1 MAVLPYLDIVLVVI
15 AAVLARALGAPALG
29 LTVGGV
35 AWVAVR
41 LVSIV
46 AEQRIA
52 TLTEVRRRLAV
63 GVAFGMARVW
73 ALAAAIIVVGL
84 AGTRADGLTAALVIF
99 GAFSIY
105 FGCSAIAHVSRK
117 RSATP

>member
-1 MAVLPYLDIVLVVI
+1 VLPYLDIVLVVI
-15 AAVLARALGAPALG
+15 AAVVAGALGAPALG
-29 LTVGGV
+29 LTVGAV

-41 LVSIV
+41 LASIV

-52 TLTEVRRRLAV
+52 TVTEVRRRLAV

-73 ALAAAIIVVGL
+73 ALALAIIIVGVAGERSDGL
-84 AGTRADGLTAALVIF
+84 AAALVIF

-105 FGCSAIAHVSRK
+105 FAGSAIAHVSRK